1 MHEIHLNR
9 EIFDDITDVCLDIYD
24 KGELLP
30 VDEVLKRMMD
40 LPGVPMHYP
49 YHHYILPA
57 AFLTLAAIHDKQSKE
72 KLENWLTTAKRKGK
86 SVPGGFCGEC
96 GACGG
101 GVGIGIFLSTYTGT
115 TPVSK
120 ESWAL
125 VNEGTGRA
133 LMHVASCPG
142 PRCCK
147 RVLFLGS
154 QEGVRY
160 AAEKLDLN
168 LPINENITCHYYTQN
183 PDCLGVECP
192 FFK

>member
-1 MHEIHLNR
+1 MHEINLRR
-9 EIFDDITDVCLDIYD
+9 EVYDDITDVCLGIYEQ
-24 KGELLP
+24 GEMLP
-30 VDEVLKRMMD
+30 VDEVLMRMMD

-57 AFLTLAAIHDKQSKE
+57 AFLTLAAIADKSSKE
-72 KLENWLTTAKRKGK
+72 TLEGWLSAAKRKGK
-86 SVPGGFCGEC
+86 TVPGGFCGDC

-101 GVGIGIFLSTYTGT
+101 GIGIGIFLSTYTGT
-115 TPVSK
+115 TSK
-120 ESWAL
+120 SRESWAM

-133 LMHVASCPG
+133 LMHVASYPG

-147 RVLFLGS
+147 RVLFLGA
-154 QEGVRY
+154 QEGVRF
-160 AAEKLDLN
+160 ASEKLN
-168 LPINENITCHYYTQN
+168 LDIPINEDITCHYYPQN